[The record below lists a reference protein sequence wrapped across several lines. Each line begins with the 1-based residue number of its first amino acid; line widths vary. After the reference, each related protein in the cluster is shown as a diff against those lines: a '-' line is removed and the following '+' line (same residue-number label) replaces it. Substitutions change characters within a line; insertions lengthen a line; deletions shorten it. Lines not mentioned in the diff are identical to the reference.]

1 MIMISMIT
9 QIPVTYHMV
18 CPELCGRLLALKRH
32 IRHLNELAVK
42 ELKKKVGRSG
52 LKGKRWHQL
61 QCCVLLKLGWWMVWR
76 WWMVRYGDSILGIIY
91 AVYYMQYILYI
102 IMNTDIYGNLVF

>member
-32 IRHLNELAVK
+32 IRRLNELAVK
-42 ELKKKVGRSG
+42 ELKKNSG
-52 LKGKRWHQL
+52 SVRPERETLAPAA
-61 QCCVLLKLGWWMVWR
+61 VLRAAEAGMVDGLE
-76 WWMVRYGDSILGIIY
+76 MVDGEVWG
-91 AVYYMQYILYI
+91 
-102 IMNTDIYGNLVF
+102 

>member
-32 IRHLNELAVK
+32 IRRLNELAVK
-42 ELKKKVGRSG
+42 ELKKNSG
-52 LKGKRWHQL
+52 SVRPERETLAPAA
-61 QCCVLLKLGWWMVWR
+61 VLCAAEAGMVDGLE
-76 WWMVRYGDSILGIIY
+76 MVDGEVWG
-91 AVYYMQYILYI
+91 
-102 IMNTDIYGNLVF
+102 